1 MAFLRAYEKM
11 ERTVAGLFG
20 GDTLKAKTFRGGAW
34 LGSGSFLEQASRFG
48 RNILL
53 TRMLAP
59 EAFGTMVLVTSAT
72 SALGSLLDVGAREAL
87 IQNPKGHE
95 ESHVGAT
102 WWITFGRSLSLYFFL
117 FLLAPLAARAYGNS
131 ELTTLF
137 RVSGIGLLF
146 EGVISPRAYAA
157 IKQLNLRK
165 WAAINHGGGIA
176 GVVITVILS
185 FFIRDVWALVLGFIA
200 ENAAR
205 CLLSYLLSPFLPPL
219 RWDRTA
225 MRELLKFSRGL
236 YGLSPLSIIY
246 MRTDIFVLAK
256 LFSPAALGL
265 YVMAVTSIQTPTGFL
280 INIMGQTM
288 FPTFTHIQDDKPRM
302 NRILLQVTAAVF
314 FLGLPIL
321 VFLFFCGHFL
331 LTVAYGYRYGAA
343 AGALFLA
350 GCAALLN
357 VANGPITSIIYA
369 RGFPQLHR
377 RCVAI
382 MAILMI
388 LLIYPFAKWFGLA
401 GGQLACVISMA
412 GGYLSQVERIRK
424 VTGLELSR
432 YKKSIVVSGAISL
445 SVFGACLAARAVMSL
460 RQPVLSALIGV
471 VGCAVAY
478 GVAYAVLFGGARNR
492 TESVLGL

>member
-1 MAFLRAYEKM
+1 MAFQAYERMKQA
-11 ERTVAGLFG
+11 VAGLFG
-20 GDTLKAKTFRGGAW
+20 GDTLRAKTFRGGAW
-34 LGSGSFLEQASRFG
+34 LGSGSFLE
-48 RNILL
+48 
-53 TRMLAP
+53 MLAP

-87 IQNPKGHE
+87 IQNARGHE
-95 ESHVGAT
+95 ETHIGAT

-117 FLLAPLAARAYGNS
+117 FVLAPLAARAYGNA

-157 IKQLNLRK
+157 IKQMELRK

-200 ENAAR
+200 ENAGR
-205 CLLSYLLSPFLPPL
+205 CILSYVFCPFLPPR

-256 LFSPAALGL
+256 LFSPAELGL
-265 YVMAVTSIQTPTGFL
+265 YVMAVTSIQTPTNFI
-280 INIMGQTM
+280 INIMGQTT
-288 FPTFTHIQDDKPRM
+288 FPAFTHIQDDKPRM
-302 NRILLQVTAAVF
+302 NRILLQATAAVF
-314 FLGLPIL
+314 FMGLPVL
-321 VFLFFCGHFL
+321 VFLFFCGRSL
-331 LTVAYGYRYGAA
+331 LTIAYGYRYGAA
-343 AGALFLA
+343 AASLFLA
-350 GCAALLN
+350 ACAALLN
-357 VANGPITSIIYA
+357 MANGPITSVIYA
-369 RGFPQLHR
+369 RGYPQLHR
-377 RCVAI
+377 RCVAT

-388 LLIYPFAKWFGLA
+388 LLIYPCAKWFGLA
-401 GGQLACVISMA
+401 GGQVACVISMA

-432 YKKSIVVSGAISL
+432 YKKSILVSGAISL
-445 SVFGACLAARAVMSL
+445 SVFGACLAARAIVSL
-460 RQPVLSALIGV
+460 RQPVSGVLIGV
-471 VGCAVAY
+471 VGCVMAY
-478 GVAYAVLFGGARNR
+478 GIAYAILFGGARSR
-492 TESVLGL
+492 TESVIGL